1 MKIENNITEQRW
13 NEIIE
18 NLELDLVV
26 ANKQYWNDP
35 NCYVITK
42 EEIEKIISV
51 LKNNVPY

>member
-1 MKIENNITEQRW
+1 MKAEINITEERW

-26 ANKQYWNDP
+26 ANKEYWNDP
-35 NCYVITK
+35 NRYVISK

>member
-1 MKIENNITEQRW
+1 MKNNITEQRW

-26 ANKQYWNDP
+26 ANKEYWDNP
-35 NCYVITK
+35 NRYVITK
-42 EEIEKIISV
+42 EEIEKIVSV

>member
-1 MKIENNITEQRW
+1 MENNITEQRW

-26 ANKQYWNDP
+26 ANKECWDNP
-35 NCYVITK
+35 NRYVTTK

-51 LKNNVPY
+51 LKDNVPY

>member
-1 MKIENNITEQRW
+1 MENNITEERW

-35 NCYVITK
+35 NRYVITK

>member
-1 MKIENNITEQRW
+1 MKIENNTIEERW

-26 ANKQYWNDP
+26 ANKEYWNDP
-35 NCYVITK
+35 NRYVITK

-51 LKNNVPY
+51 LKDNVPY